1 MPKARK
7 RKVPVVPVDRA
18 TTSASKPQVTRT
30 VIREF
35 HVLLKR
41 QAYLQKSGLKN
52 AETYKELKEIED
64 RIEELGGLERYQ
76 HMSAVG
82 QKEDRG
88 GGSHRIF
95 IGWLKELGAHLQRK
109 EKLRYTSFLSRCV
122 CILKSRRLLEVG
134 ALKPDNYQS
143 CSSWIDVFPIDLNSR
158 HPAIK
163 EQDFLKLDPVENKE
177 KWEAISLSLVLNF
190 VPDAKDRGRMLRLA
204 HEMLGENGYFFVA
217 VRLGA
222 PSPSQRLKDSLQLPL
237 PCLSNSRYLTFE
249 RFKELMEAVGF
260 VQLREKW
267 KEGGKMVY
275 YLYQKGTSTG
285 PSRLFSKKEV
295 LRTGNRNNFCI
306 LLDV

>member
-109 EKLRYTSFLSRCV
+109 EKLR
-122 CILKSRRLLEVG
+122 LLEVG

-217 VRLGA
+217 
-222 PSPSQRLKDSLQLPL
+222 LPL